1 MQRHL
6 FLTDRVEP
14 LSNWLAAFPGADI
27 RAYPIS
33 GEVLV
38 KNPGGALVWV
48 HVQPDGADPIDR
60 LRAAAL
66 AAPGCRLVV
75 LSNVPGEE
83 EGAALLEAGAAGYT
97 NSLAVPQLLQQIST
111 VVGSGGLWVG
121 PELMQR
127 LMTAL
132 AALTQ
137 RQYVS
142 KSLDKLSNREREVA
156 VAVARGESN
165 KEVARNLGITER
177 TVKAHLTAAFE
188 LLGVRDRLQ
197 LSILLNGIPQAG
209 LPNPLH

>member
-1 MQRHL
+1 M
-6 FLTDRVEP
+6 
-14 LSNWLAAFPGADI
+14 
-27 RAYPIS
+27 

-38 KNPGGALVWV
+38 KDPGGVLVWV
-48 HVQPDGADPIDR
+48 HVQPDGADPLDR

-97 NSLAVPQLLQQIST
+97 NSLAVPELLHQIAT
-111 VVGSGGLWVG
+111 VVASGGLWVG

-127 LMTAL
+127 LMSAL

-137 RQYVS
+137 RQYAS
-142 KSLDKLSNREREVA
+142 KSLDKLSGREREVA
-156 VAVARGESN
+156 LAVARGESN

-209 LPNPLH
+209 PPASLH

>member
-1 MQRHL
+1 MPRHI
-6 FLTDRVEP
+6 FLTRRAEP
-14 LSNWLAAFPGADI
+14 LPTWLAAFPEADI
-27 RAYPIS
+27 LSYPRM

-38 KNPGGALVWV
+38 KDPQGVLVWV
-48 HVQPDGADPIDR
+48 HIQPDGTDPLHS

-75 LSNVPGEE
+75 LSNVPGEA

-97 NSLAVPQLLQQIST
+97 NSLSVPELLQQIAT
-111 VVGSGGLWVG
+111 VVESGGLWVG

-127 LMTAL
+127 LMAAL
-132 AALTQ
+132 AGLTQ

-142 KSLDKLSNREREVA
+142 QSLDKLSNREREVA
-156 VAVARGESN
+156 LAVARGESN

-177 TVKAHLTAAFE
+177 TVKAHLTSAFE
-188 LLGVRDRLQ
+188 HLGVRDRLQ

-209 LPNPLH
+209 PPANLH